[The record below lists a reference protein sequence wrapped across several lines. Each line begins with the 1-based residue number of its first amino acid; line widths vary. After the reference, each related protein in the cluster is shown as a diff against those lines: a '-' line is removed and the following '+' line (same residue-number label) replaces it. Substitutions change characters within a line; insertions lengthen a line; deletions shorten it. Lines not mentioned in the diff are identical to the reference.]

1 MQRSYSGGKRET
13 KGMKEHK
20 YERNGKSY
28 TKEIGSK
35 SAERK

>member
-1 MQRSYSGGKRET
+1 MQRFYSGGKRET
-13 KGMKEHK
+13 KGMNEHK

-28 TKEIGSK
+28 TEETGSK